1 MSARKSGATAASS
14 GSPRKRTAAGSQ
26 PAAGTRTGNDTGT
39 GTGTG
44 TGTSDAPQSAA
55 SKLFDIRLLIGGLFT
70 LYGIMLTIASFFTSD
85 ADKQKASNININLWL
100 GIGMLIMGLLF
111 LLWRQVSPLRVQDH
125 AIQSGGTTGTEPSR

>member
-26 PAAGTRTGNDTGT
+26 PAAGTRTGN
-39 GTGTG
+39 GTG

-70 LYGIMLTIASFFTSD
+70 LYGIMLTIAGFFTSD

-111 LLWRQVSPLRVQDH
+111 LLWRQVSPLQVPDH
-125 AIQSGGTTGTEPSR
+125 AIQSGGTTGTEPRR